1 MGPQGIIVGWVW
13 ATVLLATFAGAVTDR
28 APWWPFLAVLGLTV
42 AVFGWAIVMS
52 GIDER
57 RRKASGP

>member
-1 MGPQGIIVGWVW
+1 MERQGLLVGWAW
-13 ATVLLATFAGAVTDR
+13 ATVLLATFAPAAAGR

>member
-1 MGPQGIIVGWVW
+1 MGHEGIIVGWLW
-13 ATVLLATFAGAVTDR
+13 ATVLLATFAAAASGR

-42 AVFGWAIVMS
+42 GVFVWAIVMS